1 MWELNHILLNNERG
15 NKKYLETNENK
26 AQHTK
31 TSRVPQNLMKKE
43 VYSHNPYIKGR
54 KISQ

>member
-31 TSRVPQNLMKKE
+31 TSRVPQKLMKKE